1 MRNRAYFMPAGQ
13 VDNLGDQLINMATLD
28 AMRPHAEI
36 VVDDL
41 ATPGW
46 FVDAIARQGDLR
58 FSSISSRRFYLNLAR
73 KIVRERLRGEAVRNF
88 IVLPPGHTSRHGAR
102 QARAA
107 CGRYLRLLF
116 LRMLGCRIVRAG
128 LSIGPFDRLNAIV
141 ESAASRVIGFY
152 GLRDQA
158 SLALAR
164 RYRFADPQ
172 YFPDLAWNGP
182 FERPSRDH
190 ADGPV
195 VLSFRSNAFGQVHS
209 SRYLAP
215 IRQRLRQLLGSPPL
229 HGRPIVVAY
238 QVQADAQAARE
249 LFEDLRDAGHPVE
262 LLIERLD
269 LSRARGL
276 YREAFCVLS
285 NRLHVLLM
293 AAQSGGL
300 PIAVVQSGDNDK
312 ITSMLVDNGLEGLA
326 LRLDVDASGDL
337 ETLNRILD
345 GRDLAMERID
355 RVRCENARRISEGVA
370 AIFQPA
376 TSRRGAAR
384 SPARGEV
391 R

>member
-1 MRNRAYFMPAGQ
+1 MRNRAYFVPAGQ
-13 VDNLGDQLINMATLD
+13 VENLGDQLINMATLD
-28 AMRPHAEI
+28 AMRSHAEI

-41 ATPGW
+41 DAPGW
-46 FVDAIARQGDLR
+46 FVDAITRQGDVR
-58 FSSISSRRFYLNLAR
+58 FSSIAKRRFFLSLA
-73 KIVRERLRGEAVRNF
+73 KKVVGERLRGETVRNF
-88 IVLPPGHTSRHGAR
+88 IVLPPGHTSRRGAR

-107 CGRYLRLLF
+107 CGRYLRLLC
-116 LRMLGCRIVRAG
+116 LRLLGCRIVRAG
-128 LSIGPFDRLNAIV
+128 FSIGPFDRLNAIV

-158 SLALAR
+158 SLAIAR

-172 YFPDLAWNGP
+172 YFPDLAWSGP
-182 FERPSRDH
+182 FVRSSRNH
-190 ADGPV
+190 AEGPV

-215 IRQRLRQLLGSPPL
+215 IRQRLRQLLESPLL
-229 HGRPIVVAY
+229 HGRRIVVAY

-262 LLIERLD
+262 LLADRLD
-269 LSRARGL
+269 LARAREL
-276 YREAFCVLS
+276 YGGAFCVLS

-300 PIAVVQSGDNDK
+300 PIALVQAGDNDK
-312 ITSMLVDNGLEGLA
+312 ITSMLADNGLEGLA
-326 LRLDVDASGDL
+326 LRLDADPTADL

-345 GRDLAMERID
+345 DRVVVMERIE
-355 RVRCENARRISEGVA
+355 RVRCENARRISEGIA
-370 AIFQPA
+370 AVFQPA
-376 TSRRGAAR
+376 DTRRGAAR
-384 SPARGEV
+384 SPVRGEM